1 MDRTV
6 IANRISRVMGDIQK
20 LSGTL
25 CAMENTDL
33 SQYPENYSR
42 LAADAALL
50 SEQITCRLR
59 HLLYGSTEVRK
70 ERYLV
75 SAGDAQ
81 GITIQNENG
90 ILQITL
96 PCLLPKRKQ
105 RQSTEYLTDP
115 LYFTLSRYTDG
126 HMLPMYRHCV
136 VCFCHIYS
144 KELPANRIRDYDNLE
159 MKQLL
164 DVLATFIMEDDNG
177 LLVDAYNTTELGETD
192 CTCICV
198 MDKFR
203 FPKWLEERQ
212 DRMETI
218 SDF

>member
-1 MDRTV
+1 MDRAV
-6 IANRISRVMGDIQK
+6 ISKRIGRIMEDIQK

-33 SQYPENYSR
+33 VQYLENYSR
-42 LAADAALL
+42 LTTDAALL
-50 SEQITCRLR
+50 SEQIACKLR
-59 HLLYGSTEVRK
+59 HLLYGSTGIRK
-70 ERYLV
+70 EQYLV
-75 SAGDAQ
+75 SAGNVQ
-81 GITIQNENG
+81 GISIQDEDG
-90 ILQITL
+90 VLQITL

-115 LYFTLSRYTDG
+115 LYFTLSQYADG
-126 HMLPMYRHCV
+126 HMLPMYKHCV

-144 KELPANRIRDYDNLE
+144 EELPANRIRDYDNLE

-177 LLVDAYNTTELGETD
+177 ILVDAYNTTELGKTD
-192 CTCICV
+192 STCICI
-198 MDKFR
+198 MDKYR
-203 FPKWLEERQ
+203 FPRWLEERQ

>member
-1 MDRTV
+1 MDRAV
-6 IANRISRVMGDIQK
+6 ISNRISRIMGDIQR

-33 SQYPENYSR
+33 TQYPENYSR
-42 LAADAALL
+42 LATDAALL
-50 SEQITCRLR
+50 SEQIACRLR
-59 HLLYGSTEVRK
+59 HLLYGSTGIRK

-81 GITIQNENG
+81 RITIQNENG

-177 LLVDAYNTTELGETD
+177 LLVDAYNTTELGEED